1 MKILEVNKFN
11 YVRGGADRHFLDVT
25 RLLKSSG
32 HEVATFSMDSPA
44 GESRNL
50 FSPWQK
56 YFVSY
61 VGYNKNDSTLTQ
73 KIKGT
78 FRMFYSFEARGK
90 MKRLLADF
98 EPDVVHI
105 HNIYHQISPSI
116 LTIIKQKKIPI
127 VMTVHDYKLVCPDYL
142 LRDWKPLGK
151 YRYLK
156 FIFGKKFKNSYFKSL
171 LVALEFLWHK
181 YWKSYAK
188 NIDLYICPSLFLK
201 NKLVAHGISEK
212 KIIVLPHFFLPAE
225 KNSEVKNTATEKYAL
240 YFGKIAEDKNISEL
254 LEIFEK
260 NRNIKLYLAGEL
272 EAGFEIKKHAQ
283 LKYLGALGKI
293 ELKKYIQNAQF
304 VVSSSKLP
312 ETFGLIALEALSLGK
327 PFVGYDTGAFS
338 EIVENNKTGF
348 LCQNATE
355 FGEKIEQLT
364 QDEKLRKML
373 SQNAYVR
380 AADFAAKKYLKEI
393 TLVFGELTDKP
404 KNGSI

>member
-11 YVRGGADRHFLDVT
+11 YVRGGADRHFLDVVA
-25 RLLKSSG
+25 LLKSSG

-50 FSPWQK
+50 FSPWKK

-61 VGYNKNDSTLTQ
+61 VGYSKNDSTLAQ

-78 FRMFYSFEARGK
+78 FRMFYSLEAKTK
-90 MKRLLADF
+90 MRKMLLDF
-98 EPDVVHI
+98 APDVVHV

-116 LTIIKQKKIPI
+116 LGEIKKQNIPI
-127 VMTVHDYKLVCPDYL
+127 VMTVHDYKLICPDYL
-142 LRDWKPLGK
+142 LRDWEALGK

-156 FIFGKKFKNSYFKSL
+156 FILGKKFKNSYPKSL
-171 LVALEFLWHK
+171 LVVLEFLWHK
-181 YWKSYAK
+181 QWKIYTK

-201 NKLVAHGISEK
+201 NKLVANGIPEQ
-212 KIIVLPHFFLPAE
+212 KIVVLPHFFLPAE
-225 KNSEVKNTATEKYAL
+225 KNSNAEDKTDEKYAL

-272 EAGFEIKKHAQ
+272 EAGFEIEERAQ

-293 ELKKYIQNAQF
+293 ELAKYIQNAQF
-304 VVSSSKLP
+304 VVSGSKLP
-312 ETFGLIALEALSLGK
+312 ETFGLIAQEALSFGK
-327 PFVGYDTGAFS
+327 PFIGYDTGAFS
-338 EIVENNKTGF
+338 EIVENNRTGF

-355 FGEKIEQLT
+355 FGEKITQLA
-364 QDEKLRKML
+364 QDEKLRKMFCE
-373 SQNAYVR
+373 NAYAR
-380 AADFAAKKYLKEI
+380 AADFAAKKYLKKIELI
-393 TLVFGELTDKP
+393 FHELTDKP